1 MAAKQISDNGN
12 VIKNGGSH
20 FIYTIKIDKSSFSD
34 YFENYL
40 RVFLMGVYLYHK
52 LKGRKKEMQ
61 FKWIESSEGKCV
73 QVDEKYIGYV
83 VFVGEDLHGNN
94 IYDAT
99 AYDKASRDVLV
110 CKECNYI
117 EDAVKIVET
126 AIRRA
131 IR

>member
-1 MAAKQISDNGN
+1 MK
-12 VIKNGGSH
+12 
-20 FIYTIKIDKSSFSD
+20 
-34 YFENYL
+34 
-40 RVFLMGVYLYHK
+40 
-52 LKGRKKEMQ
+52 

-83 VFVGEDLHGNN
+83 VFVGEDLHGNK

-99 AYDKASRDVLV
+99 AYDKASRERLV
-110 CKECNYI
+110 CREYNYI
-117 EDAVKIVET
+117 EDAINAVET